1 MRPVLLEMA
10 GFASFREPTSVDFAG
25 AEYFALIGPTGSG
38 KSTVI
43 DAMTFALY
51 GSVPRWDDR
60 RTVGLALAPTAG
72 RGTVRFVFDVGAR
85 RYVVARELRRAPS
98 SGAVSVRNAR
108 LERLHDP
115 SGTGAVEEETEPLAD
130 GAGATTAAVEELLGL
145 PFGDFCTCVVL
156 PQGEFAEFL
165 HTEPRKRQEKL
176 VRILGLGIYD
186 VIAKAANSEAAQ
198 QRTRAELLGEQ
209 LGGYADATE
218 AVERGAAERVA
229 AVQALADRVGAAVP
243 ELAAAGRRLREAQAR
258 AERVRAERE
267 LLRGLTVPAGI
278 DDLDA
283 RERAAAAGSR
293 AATQRVVAAETADA
307 AARRQLAAAPER
319 GRLEQVRR
327 DHAELAA
334 GQAELPGLRER
345 AEKAYAAYE
354 LAGHDAADAH
364 EAAERARTVRDEAG
378 GVLAAARD
386 QLTRLVAELDGLRG
400 LAAPPGL
407 DELARRRA
415 AAGAALEQ
423 ADAELDAAESADT
436 LGRAALAAAPPRA
449 PLEHARRDLRSLT
462 EVLAKRRA
470 ATAAREDADRA
481 LATAMTAL
489 RETRH
494 RLEHAQARRAERQ
507 RSNLAAAL
515 RPGLTAGA
523 DCPVCA
529 QRVRELP
536 PPLPA
541 DAGLDEAEREVAA
554 AERDLERAR
563 QRESAGAAA
572 QVRAAEAVAGLA
584 DTAGR
589 LWSEL
594 AGSISSVLDRAAVA
608 GTSSRVAALAAAF
621 AAVRTAASSG
631 DTVSAGAGV
640 LPADSGADR
649 ARSVEQLARPGG
661 DGAGAAVRDGA
672 PRDTDRS
679 VPGFGGA
686 GSGPGAVDLD
696 QVGGP
701 VLRALGAAL
710 DELLAELDRLA
721 ADIDAAATAVRT
733 ARARRAAAAG
743 AAATIREDLVAAAA
757 ELRAARDPLVPFGA
771 PAVAGDDVRAGWT
784 VLLEWAADE
793 AGARERAV
801 APARAAVDA
810 AENALADAE
819 RTRRDAERA
828 TRDRRAAETAA
839 ARTEQE
845 ARDVVAAT
853 EGRAAKL
860 RAALDG
866 APSDAEAAAAL
877 AVRADLEAA
886 AAAAGAELRAAR
898 EQARSADGAA
908 AAVGQE
914 LARAWQ
920 ALRTARDPLV
930 GLQAPAL
937 PDSDLRAAWST
948 LADWARARAE
958 AGERELAAAED
969 EARAAGERRDLVESA
984 LVADLAAHDIPLT
997 AGPGE
1002 AVAAALERARGEQRR
1017 VVERRAAAAG
1027 IAAEKDSAENA
1038 QQVAKLLGGLLRSD
1052 GFPRWLVASA
1062 LDALVAD
1069 ASASLVELSGGQF
1082 ELAHADGEFLVV
1094 DHADADARRP
1104 VKTLSGGETFQASLA
1119 LALALSAQ
1127 MSGLAAH
1134 GAARLESI
1142 FIDEGFGSL
1151 DDANL
1156 EIVASTL
1163 ENLAVRGD
1171 RVVGLITHVPAL
1183 AERVP
1188 VRFAVSR
1195 DERTSTVVRE
1205 SG

>member
-25 AEYFALIGPTGSG
+25 ADYFALIGPTGSG

-115 SGTGAVEEETEPLAD
+115 SGTGAVGEETEPLAD

-218 AVERGAAERVA
+218 AVERAAAERVA
-229 AVQALADRVGAAVP
+229 AVQALAERVGAAVP
-243 ELAAAGRRLREAQAR
+243 ELAAAGQRLREAQAR

-364 EAAERARTVRDEAG
+364 EAADRARTVRDEAG

-386 QLTRLVAELDGLRG
+386 QLTRLVAELDGLRRPV
-400 LAAPPGL
+400 APPGL
-407 DELARRRA
+407 DELARRRT
-415 AAGAALEQ
+415 AAGATLEQ
-423 ADAELDAAESADT
+423 ADAELHAAESADT
-436 LGRAALAAAPPRA
+436 LARAALAAAPPRA

-462 EVLAKRRA
+462 DVLAKRRA

-554 AERDLERAR
+554 AERDLEGAR

-572 QVRAAEAVAGLA
+572 QVRAAQAVAGLA

-621 AAVRTAASSG
+621 AAVR
-631 DTVSAGAGV
+631 
-640 LPADSGADR
+640 
-649 ARSVEQLARPGG
+649 
-661 DGAGAAVRDGA
+661 DGA
-672 PRDTDRS
+672 PRDTDRPA
-679 VPGFGGA
+679 PGSGGA
-686 GSGPGAVDLD
+686 GSDPGAVDLD
-696 QVGGP
+696 QVGDP
-701 VLRALGAAL
+701 ALRALGAAL

-757 ELRAARDPLVPFGA
+757 ELRAAR
-771 PAVAGDDVRAGWT
+771 
-784 VLLEWAADE
+784 
-793 AGARERAV
+793 
-801 APARAAVDA
+801 
-810 AENALADAE
+810 
-819 RTRRDAERA
+819 
-828 TRDRRAAETAA
+828 
-839 ARTEQE
+839 
-845 ARDVVAAT
+845 
-853 EGRAAKL
+853 
-860 RAALDG
+860 
-866 APSDAEAAAAL
+866 
-877 AVRADLEAA
+877 
-886 AAAAGAELRAAR
+886 
-898 EQARSADGAA
+898 
-908 AAVGQE
+908 
-914 LARAWQ
+914 
-920 ALRTARDPLV
+920 
-930 GLQAPAL
+930 
-937 PDSDLRAAWST
+937 
-948 LADWARARAE
+948 
-958 AGERELAAAED
+958 
-969 EARAAGERRDLVESA
+969 
-984 LVADLAAHDIPLT
+984 I
-997 AGPGE
+997 
-1002 AVAAALERARGEQRR
+1002 
-1017 VVERRAAAAG
+1017 
-1027 IAAEKDSAENA
+1027 
-1038 QQVAKLLGGLLRSD
+1038 
-1052 GFPRWLVASA
+1052 RW
-1062 LDALVAD
+1062 
-1069 ASASLVELSGGQF
+1069 
-1082 ELAHADGEFLVV
+1082 
-1094 DHADADARRP
+1094 
-1104 VKTLSGGETFQASLA
+1104 
-1119 LALALSAQ
+1119 
-1127 MSGLAAH
+1127 
-1134 GAARLESI
+1134 
-1142 FIDEGFGSL
+1142 
-1151 DDANL
+1151 
-1156 EIVASTL
+1156 
-1163 ENLAVRGD
+1163 
-1171 RVVGLITHVPAL
+1171 
-1183 AERVP
+1183 
-1188 VRFAVSR
+1188 
-1195 DERTSTVVRE
+1195 
-1205 SG
+1205 